1 MRAKKEQIKLLK
13 EFGMGAAAMEE
24 GGAASPNR
32 PAPTEESIVLFLILF
47 FNLFS

>member
-1 MRAKKEQIKLLK
+1 MKLLK
-13 EFGMGAAAMEE
+13 EFGMDAASIEE

-32 PAPTEESIVLFLILF
+32 PLAPTEESIFLFLILF

>member
-1 MRAKKEQIKLLK
+1 MKLLK

-32 PAPTEESIVLFLILF
+32 PLATTEESIFLFFILF
-47 FNLFS
+47 VNLFP

>member
-1 MRAKKEQIKLLK
+1 MKLLK
-13 EFGMGAAAMEE
+13 EFGIGAAAMEE

-32 PAPTEESIVLFLILF
+32 PLAPTEESIFLFLFLI